1 MKRYIKIYLQIIK
14 INIVK
19 LFIYRANFFTSLLSS
34 VGWGV
39 VGIFT
44 MYLLTLR
51 IGSAYG
57 WSREDLI
64 ILAAIYPAF
73 SGIFYMLF
81 ARNIGNLPEIIHSGE
96 LDSVLVKPIDSQF
109 FVSTLSIDFIQIFR
123 VILSASF
130 IIIYGHFVPI
140 HITIFSLT
148 LSILL
153 CIAGISLLYSI
164 WFLVMTIALW
174 FSTLSNLKDLLY
186 TLVATMRFPADMF
199 YKKQG
204 TLFLIL
210 IPFSLALTVPVK
222 VMLERSTLLDLVILL
237 LISSIFFISSR
248 FFWKFALRFYTSAS
262 G

>member
-140 HITIFSLT
+140 HITISR
-148 LSILL
+148 
-153 CIAGISLLYSI
+153 
-164 WFLVMTIALW
+164 
-174 FSTLSNLKDLLY
+174 SNLSRIFRDFLY
-186 TLVATMRFPADMF
+186 AFCQKYR
-199 YKKQG
+199 
-204 TLFLIL
+204 
-210 IPFSLALTVPVK
+210 
-222 VMLERSTLLDLVILL
+222 
-237 LISSIFFISSR
+237 
-248 FFWKFALRFYTSAS
+248 
-262 G
+262 

>member
-39 VGIFT
+39 VGIFI

-51 IGSAYG
+51 IESAYG

-81 ARNIGNLPEIIHSGE
+81 AKNIGNLPEIIHSGE

-130 IIIYGHFVPI
+130 IIIYGHFVTI
-140 HITIFSLT
+140 HITIFSLA
-148 LSILL
+148 LSILI

-204 TLFLIL
+204 ILFLIL